1 MQLLSFRIH
10 KLGLIQ
16 EADEIRLNRLM
27 IFSGESGLGKSY
39 LAMLCHY
46 FFDVLLDRSRI
57 SSFFEEK
64 GFIYDELRPAFKN
77 EGTAVTFRKKDFEDW
92 LATDAIKYLEYMI
105 NAELPDARIEVYL
118 PDAVDDEITIRY
130 AEELTGLVNNEETYL
145 RLSLASLTTRV
156 KDNGFHEESPFSFI
170 FRFYL
175 IKCIFGDHTSLKD
188 SFVFPPSRGPVLTEE
203 IRPITGM
210 YSKFKDCLYKLKRP
224 VREGEESYRTVA
236 ALFSQVLN
244 GTVSYTDGN
253 YVYQTEG
260 TELPISAAA
269 ASIRE
274 LAPIEQ
280 MVKKVDLSK
289 TALLIEEPEAHLHPL
304 KQRMMADITSGMLHT
319 GAFMQVTTHSDYY
332 LRRINELILLN
343 RLSNREDF
351 KAIAEKLGVLPEL
364 AIDTA
369 TVSAYLLERGEDGHA
384 KVIRQN
390 LSEGVPFASFHA
402 ALRESLTSLA
412 ELNRLISDYGRD

>member
-1 MQLLSFRIH
+1 
-10 KLGLIQ
+10 
-16 EADEIRLNRLM
+16 
-27 IFSGESGLGKSY
+27 
-39 LAMLCHY
+39 MLCHY

-77 EGTAVTFRKKDFEDW
+77 EGTAFTFRKKDFENW
-92 LATDAIKYLEYMI
+92 LSTDAIKYLEYLI
-105 NAELPDARIEVYL
+105 NAELPDARIEVSL
-118 PDAVDDEITIRY
+118 PDTVDDEITIRY

-351 KAIAEKLGVLPEL
+351 KAIAEAVNMPMWLYNVPGRTVADLKNDTVLRLAQIPNIVGLKDATGDIARAIDLLRRLPEAVGDKEFAVYSGNGITSFFPL
-364 AIDTA
+364 
-369 TVSAYLLERGEDGHA
+369 YLNEICPENTGSKNNNESTYGWILLNAFR
-384 KVIRQN
+384 IR
-390 LSEGVPFASFHA
+390 
-402 ALRESLTSLA
+402 
-412 ELNRLISDYGRD
+412 